1 MQEGCQVLEFL
12 PPEIREGLDAARRR
26 DLRARSRLRIH
37 VDDAVYPVLRSW
49 TGGFALEAE
58 HAPHLRGL
66 VDLYDGSRHMMQC
79 LIVASSVEGGEVI
92 CDFKRATPI
101 TDHAALDY
109 LRDINAP
116 VAYLPKA

>member
-1 MQEGCQVLEFL
+1 MLEFL

-26 DLRARSRLRIH
+26 DLRARSRLRIQ

-49 TGGFALEAE
+49 TGGFALDAE

-66 VDLYDGSRHMMQC
+66 VDLYDGSRHLMQC
-79 LIVASSVEGGEVI
+79 LIVASSVEGGEVV

-109 LRDINAP
+109 LRDPNAP

>member
-1 MQEGCQVLEFL
+1 MLEFL
-12 PPEIREGLDAARRR
+12 PPEVREGLEAARRR

-92 CDFKRATPI
+92 CDFKRATQI
-101 TDHAALDY
+101 TDRAALDY
-109 LRDINAP
+109 HRGADAP
-116 VAYLPKA
+116 VAYLTKS